1 MRRPQAVWRKGQS
14 WGMTEREDRWE
25 SQQKQTTE
33 EPTGHDRNLFL
44 KKYKVFHKKPEHFTC

>member
-1 MRRPQAVWRKGQS
+1 
-14 WGMTEREDRWE
+14 MTEREDRWE